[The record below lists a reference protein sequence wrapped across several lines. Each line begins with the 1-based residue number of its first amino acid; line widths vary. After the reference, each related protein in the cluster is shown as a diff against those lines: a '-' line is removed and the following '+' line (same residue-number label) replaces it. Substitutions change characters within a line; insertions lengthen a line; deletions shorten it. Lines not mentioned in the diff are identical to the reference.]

1 MFCPS
6 CRDEFRAGFTRCAAC
21 NVDLV
26 PELPSRPQ
34 AAPAP
39 TPRRTAPQTRAA
51 GPLSLADYCGFLAI
65 EEAREARSRLR
76 GRGIRSEIVVREA
89 ADAPEGEEYWLRVE
103 SAKLAEVAQELE
115 YHQVEEPA
123 AEPGFR
129 CEACGAAVP
138 EDAEACP
145 GCGLKFE
152 DAS

>member
-1 MFCPS
+1 
-6 CRDEFRAGFTRCAAC
+6 
-21 NVDLV
+21 
-26 PELPSRPQ
+26 
-34 AAPAP
+34 
-39 TPRRTAPQTRAA
+39 
-51 GPLSLADYCGFLAI
+51 
-65 EEAREARSRLR
+65 
-76 GRGIRSEIVVREA
+76 VREA

-123 AEPGFR
+123 AEPGFQ